1 MLGTVAALSSPLG
14 VKLSMSLQGKYISR
28 ALGLFMLG
36 MGSFMAFTLY
46 EAYDAEAKLEV
57 ESKSGLESPDAGA
70 AAIVPAGLT
79 ASPGRLATTVAL
91 GVVVGLAGGAFGV
104 GGGVILV
111 PILTRMTDV
120 QTATATSLAAIIP
133 PTLVSTFVCARNGLI
148 VWPLTPALILGAAA
162 SSYFM
167 AKYAASRLTKNE
179 QKGCFVATMALLGT
193 RMILVKS

>member
-46 EAYDAEAKLEV
+46 EAYDAEAKLEE
-57 ESKSGLESPDAGA
+57 ESKAGLKSPDAGV
-70 AAIVPAGLT
+70 VPAGLT
-79 ASPGRLATTVAL
+79 SSPGRLATTVAL

-148 VWPLTPALILGAAA
+148 VWPLTPALIVGAAA

>member
-1 MLGTVAALSSPLG
+1 
-14 VKLSMSLQGKYISR
+14 MSLQGKYISR

-46 EAYDAEAKLEV
+46 EAYDAEAKLEE
-57 ESKSGLESPDAGA
+57 ESKAGLKSPDAGVA
-70 AAIVPAGLT
+70 PAGLT
-79 ASPGRLATTVAL
+79 SSPGRLATTVAL

-148 VWPLTPALILGAAA
+148 VWPLTPALIVGAAA